1 MAAERDRLQIQVH
14 NVHKVYLTAGI
25 NMDEN
30 ALIAFLNAFIQT
42 DYAAP
47 ITSASAFYQT
57 ILKDGILLH
66 NQSYT
71 NLLVQAYMGRYFLLS
86 GEHIVV
92 SLANNSINRRELY
105 QEIRHTLLEMMLM
118 VAMGTLAFVLV
129 RDTT

>member
-1 MAAERDRLQIQVH
+1 
-14 NVHKVYLTAGI
+14 
-25 NMDEN
+25 MDDN
-30 ALIAFLNAFIQT
+30 ALIASLNAFIQT
-42 DYAAP
+42 ENAAP

-57 ILKDGILLH
+57 VLKDSILLH

-71 NLLVQAYMGRYFLLS
+71 DLLVQAYIGRYFLRS
-86 GEHIVV
+86 GEHMVV
-92 SLANNSINRRELY
+92 SLANKRINRRELY